1 MSNCL
6 DGSDEDGCQLLILMK
21 GYNKNLPTLSFNN
34 LVNKTIVP
42 VAVNVSLRLL
52 KVVSI
57 AEVEN
62 SIDLQFEI
70 MLEWTDDRITYNN
83 LKKKTY
89 LNALTDEDISQVWLP
104 LVVYANT
111 NQRETSRLG
120 NSWEWSTSVSVT
132 RQGGFNRQVSI
143 S

>member
-1 MSNCL
+1 MSDCK

-21 GYNKNLPTLSFNN
+21 GYNKNVPPLSYDN
-34 LVNKTIVP
+34 LDNKRIVP
-42 VAVNVSLRLL
+42 VAVNVSLKLL
-52 KVVSI
+52 KVVDI

-70 MLEWTDDRITYNN
+70 TLEWTDHRITYNN
-83 LKKKTY
+83 LKHKTY
-89 LNALTDEDISQVWLP
+89 LNALTDHDATQVWLP

-120 NSWEWSTSVSVT
+120 NSWEWSTSVSVK
-132 RQGGFNRQVSI
+132 RQGIFTRWLR
-143 S
+143 

>member
-1 MSNCL
+1 MSDCK

-21 GYNKNLPTLSFNN
+21 GYNKNVPPLSFNN
-34 LVNKTIVP
+34 LANKTIVP
-42 VAVNVSLRLL
+42 VTVNVSLKLL
-52 KVVSI
+52 KVVDI

-62 SIDLQFEI
+62 SIDLQFQI
-70 MLEWTDDRITYNN
+70 TLEWTDHRITYNN
-83 LKKKTY
+83 LKHKTY
-89 LNALTDEDISQVWLP
+89 LNALTDHDATQVWLP

-132 RQGGFNRQVSI
+132 RQGGFTR
-143 S
+143 